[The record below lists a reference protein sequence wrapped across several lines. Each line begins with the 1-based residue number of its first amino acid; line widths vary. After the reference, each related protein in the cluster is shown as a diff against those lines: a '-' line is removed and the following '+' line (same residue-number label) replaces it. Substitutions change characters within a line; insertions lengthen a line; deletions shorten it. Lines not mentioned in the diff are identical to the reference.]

1 MCVPKRDIFFVLDAT
16 QSIGDE
22 IFCRFGYVLQL
33 IEDAIRPRGIEGA
46 RVATVLFENQGAGA
60 TADFLFNLDD
70 TCSDVVSNSIP
81 RVVYEYHQ
89 VHNQLSDGT
98 LTYPQVDS
106 RSTLPYSALSK
117 VEKNI
122 DVTRP
127 TSVVIL
133 TDGKPQQETSTII
146 GRLAKKAHVIIAAGI
161 GSKND
166 IDEMELRKLTNDSSN
181 VVYESDSANVTG
193 FAIKIVDIMK
203 RTGALCSSEGE
214 AICYHDAYTLNQ

>member
-1 MCVPKRDIFFVLDAT
+1 VPKRDIFFVLDAT
-16 QSIGDE
+16 QSIGDD

-33 IEDAIRPRGIEGA
+33 IEDAIRPRGIQGA
-46 RVATVLFENQGAGA
+46 RVATVLFENQAAGA
-60 TADFLFNLDD
+60 TANYLFNLDD
-70 TCSDVVSNSIP
+70 TCSNVVSNLIP
-81 RVVYEYHQ
+81 RVVHEYYL
-89 VHNQLSDGT
+89 VHNKLSHGT

-117 VEKNI
+117 VEKSI

-133 TDGKPQQETSTII
+133 TDGKPQQDTSTVVR
-146 GRLAKKAHVIIAAGI
+146 RLAKKAHVIIAAGI
-161 GSKND
+161 GSEND

-181 VVYESDSANVTG
+181 VVYESDSGNVIG

-203 RTGALCSSEGE
+203 RTGALCSSEGK
-214 AICYHDAYTLNQ
+214 AIWYDACVHIQ

>member
-1 MCVPKRDIFFVLDAT
+1 MLDAT
-16 QSIGDE
+16 QSIGDD

-60 TADFLFNLDD
+60 TANFLFNLDD
-70 TCSDVVSNSIP
+70 TCSNVVSNLIP
-81 RVVYEYHQ
+81 RVVHEYDL
-89 VHNQLSDGT
+89 VHNKQSHGT
-98 LTYPQVDS
+98 LTFPQVDS

-117 VEKNI
+117 VDKSI

-133 TDGKPQQETSTII
+133 TDGKPQQDTSTVI
-146 GRLAKKAHVIIAAGI
+146 GRLTKKAHVIIAAGI

-181 VVYESDSANVTG
+181 VVYESDSANVIR

-203 RTGALCSSEGE
+203 RTGALCSSEGK
-214 AICYHDAYTLNQ
+214 AI